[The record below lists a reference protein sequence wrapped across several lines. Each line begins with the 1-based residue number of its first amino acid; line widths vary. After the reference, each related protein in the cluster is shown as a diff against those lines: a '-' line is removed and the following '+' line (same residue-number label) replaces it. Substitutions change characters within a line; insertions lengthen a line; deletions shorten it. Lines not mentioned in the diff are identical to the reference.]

1 MINICIMRISAVV
14 FYQRLDNSAMRYRRI
29 LAIIEGVTMSL
40 KLYLGVGLNQ
50 KSITHVEKIIS
61 DSHLTI

>member
-1 MINICIMRISAVV
+1 MKISAVV

>member
-1 MINICIMRISAVV
+1 MRISAVV

>member
-1 MINICIMRISAVV
+1 MRILAVV